1 MSSSNPSDNKL
12 LNKVLSEGDVE
23 FSHWALPDVTEADD
37 DSISNLFGHSNHQ
50 ATKSTTVESVS
61 PPTMAEIED
70 IRAQAEEEG
79 FSEGKLQ
86 GYEQGLEKGRLEGLE
101 QGHTEGLAQGHEQGL
116 ETGLAQAKILLS
128 RFETLLAQFEKP
140 LQLLDG
146 DIELSLLNLSMT
158 LAKSVIGHELKTHPE
173 QVLSALRLGIE
184 SLPIKE
190 QTVTIRLHPDDVILV
205 EQLYSSAQLTRSKW
219 ELEVDPS
226 LSPGD
231 CILSSHRS
239 LVDLTLASR
248 IDAVF
253 ESLRNQHAHLSDKQR
268 QLQEAIEVEDTAKH
282 VAASEAVGTELD
294 DQVVDTVSQHAEDIQ
309 SASNTGEQLEAK
321 SDAKSATSTAE

>member
-12 LNKVLSEGDVE
+12 SNKVVSDSDIE

-37 DSISNLFGHSNHQ
+37 DSASNLFGHFSHHQ
-50 ATKSTTVESVS
+50 PTPTTVENVV
-61 PPTMAEIED
+61 PPTMAEIEE

-79 FSEGKLQ
+79 FTEGKQQ
-86 GYEQGLEKGRLEGLE
+86 GYEQGVEQGRLEGLA

-116 ETGLAQAKILLS
+116 ETGLAQAKTLLS
-128 RFETLLAQFEKP
+128 RFEALLGQFEKP

-146 DIELSLLNLSMT
+146 DIELSLMTLSMT

-173 QVLSALRLGIE
+173 HILAALRLGVE

-190 QTVTIRLHPDDVILV
+190 QAVTIRLHPDDAALV
-205 EQLYSSAQLTRSKW
+205 EHLYSSAQLTRSQW
-219 ELEVDPS
+219 QLEVDPS
-226 LSPGD
+226 LNAGD

-239 LVDLTLASR
+239 LVDLTLSAR

-253 ESLRNQHAHLSDKQR
+253 ESLRHQQTYLSDKQH
-268 QLQEAIEVEDTAKH
+268 QQQEALDIENSAKVSH
-282 VAASEAVGTELD
+282 SEPEAAAPSESALD
-294 DQVVDTVSQHAEDIQ
+294 SQAADIETVSDM
-309 SASNTGEQLEAK
+309 GEHL
-321 SDAKSATSTAE
+321 DAKSPTPTAE